1 MSSFFETVP
10 VSAHDSPLLVNQYE
24 SQPTLIYFSWI
35 MAMSLQILQKP
46 RRAFAEETTILDGLR
61 KSLKPV
67 VEQSASVSAAASQWE
82 SCPEAE
88 ELETEIVS
96 GTHQQVRNIKVRC
109 DHAGITVYGVSS
121 SYYLKQLVTTIVQTF
136 APSVPLMNRVMV
148 KVK

>member
-1 MSSFFETVP
+1 
-10 VSAHDSPLLVNQYE
+10 
-24 SQPTLIYFSWI
+24 
-35 MAMSLQILQKP
+35 MSLQILQKP
-46 RRAFAEETTILDGLR
+46 RRAFAEETRILDGLR

-67 VEQSASVSAAASQWE
+67 VEQSASAASQWE